1 MIVLVKVN
9 TTGRKVVGV
18 KNINI
23 EVDEDQYE
31 SLKETKKRHG
41 LTWRGMLLHAQRE
54 LDSGSATE

>member
-1 MIVLVKVN
+1 M
-9 TTGRKVVGV
+9 

-31 SLKETKKRHG
+31 SLKETKQRHG

-54 LDSGSATE
+54 LESGPTSE

>member
-1 MIVLVKVN
+1 M
-9 TTGRKVVGV
+9 

-23 EVDEDQYE
+23 EEDEEQYE
-31 SLKETKKRHG
+31 SLKETKKHYG